1 MQILM
6 YVISIIFLLYFLF
19 WNTKE
24 KRDHL
29 MMRFLLEIC
38 KIDDINYSYKKGGFE
53 IFYKTEK
60 ILDLENETGLR
71 KIIVKKNENFNNLSE
86 PVKDKIDASL
96 FILDKYKLKNLRLNI
111 R

>member
-1 MQILM
+1 M
-6 YVISIIFLLYFLF
+6 
-19 WNTKE
+19 T
-24 KRDHL
+24 
-29 MMRFLLEIC
+29 RFLLEIC
-38 KIDDINYSYKKGGFE
+38 KINDINYSYKKGGFE

-60 ILDLENETGLR
+60 ILDLENDASLR

-96 FILDKYKLKNLRLNI
+96 FILGKYKLKNLRLNI

>member
-6 YVISIIFLLYFLF
+6 CVISITFLLYFLF

-24 KRDHL
+24 KRDYL
-29 MMRFLLEIC
+29 MTRFLLEIC
-38 KIDDINYSYKKGGFE
+38 KINDINYSYKKGGFE

-60 ILDLENETGLR
+60 ILDLEKDTGLR

-86 PVKDKIDASL
+86 LVKDKIDASL
-96 FILDKYKLKNLRLNI
+96 FILDKYKLKNIRLNI
-111 R
+111 K

>member
-6 YVISIIFLLYFLF
+6 YTISITFLLYFLF

-24 KRDHL
+24 KRDYL

-53 IFYKTEK
+53 IFYKTKK
-60 ILDLENETGLR
+60 ILDINNDTGLR
-71 KIIVKKNENFNNLSE
+71 EIVVKKNKNFTNLSE

-96 FILDKYKLKNLRLNI
+96 FTLGKYKLKNLRLNI